1 MIMPLE
7 VPPTAA
13 GELVG
18 LGDPE
23 EVRKIPD
30 GLTMVWMNVW
40 VVVGVEVRGV
50 IGVVVGV
57 ERTGWELDVVEIV
70 VDVNE
75 GDKEEEGVNEGEDA
89 EETIVED

>member
-1 MIMPLE
+1 
-7 VPPTAA
+7 
-13 GELVG
+13 
-18 LGDPE
+18 
-23 EVRKIPD
+23 
-30 GLTMVWMNVW
+30 
-40 VVVGVEVRGV
+40 V

-89 EETIVED
+89 EETIVAILM